1 MGKLTKSM
9 AIFNSYF
16 DITRGLSLG
25 FPHDL
30 PFFNT
35 YGGHKS
41 FMAFGKNTYRPSK
54 YPPKNMVKVGTLLG
68 VERGKTW

>member
-1 MGKLTKSM
+1 MLFMGKLTKSM

-35 YGGHKS
+35 YGGHKVS
-41 FMAFGKNTYRPSK
+41 WPLGKIRIDLQIPAKKHGESRHTIGGR
-54 YPPKNMVKVGTLLG
+54 
-68 VERGKTW
+68 TW